1 MLWVITAFED
11 DFNKQVFEILL
22 LHCNGWLY
30 NRVTA
35 IAITGRD
42 TYTGLGKYSLQVFL
56 SFLFLTHVIKIH
68 TKHSVRMETWALP
81 FALQQG
87 QRSSQPRSDITQ
99 QSGSKVMDLH

>member
-56 SFLFLTHVIKIH
+56 SFLFSRDFV
-68 TKHSVRMETWALP
+68 ALVTAVSEYP
-81 FALQQG
+81 LAN
-87 QRSSQPRSDITQ
+87 
-99 QSGSKVMDLH
+99 